1 MRAQILTTALTSI
14 FAAASALPQELE
26 RQMNVRLGPE
36 TVFQE
41 PVTQIFPTLADAKP
55 TGENGR
61 VGNELVF
68 WGYDLAD
75 GREVF
80 LFACALVANV
90 NCEERVPLICTTST
104 NVLETRELG
113 GTVTQRNCRDIAIA
127 SPGDTRPGCT
137 QREQSTPVRAG
148 LVSCG

>member
-1 MRAQILTTALTSI
+1 MRALTLVIVLLSSL
-14 FAAASALPQELE
+14 AAAAAMSQELE
-26 RQMNVRLGPE
+26 RRMNVRLGPE
-36 TVFQE
+36 TVFAE
-41 PVTQIFPTLADAKP
+41 PVAQIFPALVDAKP

-68 WGYDLAD
+68 WGYELAD
-75 GREVF
+75 GRDVF

-90 NCEERVPLICTTST
+90 NCAERMPLICTTTT

-113 GTVTQRNCRDIAIA
+113 GTVTQRNCRDIAIT

-137 QREQSTPVRAG
+137 QREQSTPVMAG
-148 LVSCG
+148 LASCQ